1 MKDQPVRH
9 VRRPYAY
16 WLLILPFVAT
26 LWPALY
32 AHAEP
37 SIGGVPFFYWYQ
49 FLCIGLTAVIIALVY
64 ILTPSD
70 RT

>member
-1 MKDQPVRH
+1 MRP

-16 WLLILPFVAT
+16 WLLILPFAGT

-49 FLCIGLTAVIIALVY
+49 FLCIGLTAIVMAFVY
-64 ILTPSD
+64 LLTRTD
-70 RT
+70 RS

>member
-1 MKDQPVRH
+1 MKDRPVRH

-32 AHAEP
+32 AHTEP

-49 FLCIGLTAVIIALVY
+49 FLCIGLAAVIIALVY
-64 ILTPSD
+64 ILTRSD
-70 RT
+70 RS

>member
-1 MKDQPVRH
+1 MKDQPVRP

-16 WLLILPFVAT
+16 LLLCLPFIAT

-49 FLCIGLTAVIIALVY
+49 FLCIGMTAVVLAIVY
-64 ILTPSD
+64 LSTRTD
-70 RT
+70 RS